1 MPLKKGKSPVVPG
14 ASARYFLIDYRVCR
28 LRRSHGHH
36 VNKTHCLD
44 GTRSPSPAADL
55 GKISL
60 RNHADLQLVK
70 LLAIGLL
77 ATDGLAAPQATLAYV
92 DA

>member
-1 MPLKKGKSPVVPG
+1 
-14 ASARYFLIDYRVCR
+14 
-28 LRRSHGHH
+28 
-36 VNKTHCLD
+36 
-44 GTRSPSPAADL
+44 
-55 GKISL
+55 L